1 MESSSLHDEQRTVII
16 LLMAVLAVLVL
27 AGLIAALGL
36 WRQGVEQG
44 LVAEQSLESVTN
56 SIGMQLVHIPAGKFV
71 MGEDAPGRGPVR
83 EVQVAPFYMGVYEVT
98 QAQWQA
104 VMGFNPSEYQDPRRP
119 VEQVTWLQVQ
129 AFLEELNR
137 LEGTN
142 KYRLPSEAEWE
153 YAARAGSQG
162 RYFFGAEAG
171 WLGRYALFG
180 VTNGTRPVGSKYP
193 NPWGLYDV
201 YGNVWEW
208 VQECW
213 HDDYTGAPDDSR
225 VWGGGDCSQRT
236 LRGGGWSNRANYMES
251 TARGSYSPTS
261 EDVNN
266 GFRVA
271 MAP

>member
-1 MESSSLHDEQRTVII
+1 MESRSTRDEQRTVIV
-16 LLMAVLAVLVL
+16 LLVVVSAVLVL
-27 AGLIAALGL
+27 AGLITALGL
-36 WRQGVEQG
+36 WRQG
-44 LVAEQSLESVTN
+44 AEQEVVVGQGLESVTN
-56 SIGMQLVHIPAGKFV
+56 SIGMQLVGIPAGKFV
-71 MGEDAPGRGPVR
+71 MGEDALGRGPMR
-83 EVQVAPFYMGVYEVT
+83 EVQVAPFYMGAYEVT

-119 VEQVTWLQVQ
+119 VEQVTWLEVQ
-129 AFLEELNR
+129 TFLEELNR

-162 RYFFGAEAG
+162 RYFFGVETG
-171 WLGRYALFG
+171 WLSRYAWFG
-180 VTNGTRPVGSKYP
+180 ATNGSRPVGSKRP

-236 LRGGGWSNRANYMES
+236 LRGGGWSNGADYLGS
-251 TARGSYSPTS
+251 TVRGSYRPRF

-266 GFRVA
+266 GFRVV
-271 MAP
+271 MTP